1 MVLAWWNIGV
11 LLLQALA
18 VQQTIC
24 RSISRRRRSF
34 YIMFCY
40 WYELDCTGTTTTT
53 IVVLVFELANIETT
67 LGFFFGFLIFKM

>member
-40 WYELDCTGTTTTT
+40 WYELDCTTT
-53 IVVLVFELANIETT
+53 IVVFELANIETT